1 MQAIRLTL
9 PTEEAAQ
16 QSPAT
21 KKAKAGTSATAFP
34 AILSGVQRAPGTA
47 AEGGGRAAQRLVL
60 GSEGTAG
67 LEGKTANG
75 DERGL
80 AALFGGALLRA
91 RDGEGKAQKRILLAS
106 EGGTASGTGPSASVE
121 TVKLMPIL
129 RAAGGKNAA
138 GGENAQGGE
147 NVGSLVVRAVR
158 AGKQTAGQAG
168 AEGEN
173 APSSRQKAE
182 GGSQV
187 RVSWGLVASTSGDGT
202 ARSVQKGQKT
212 ISLVKGAGGTE
223 GGARQTASQGAS
235 GGRGAG
241 ANASTSSE
249 SGSGRTKQVQVSPG
263 TVAAE
268 SGEGRSSQGTDGQ
281 ASRGKAASKRMPEGG
296 RAGTSAK
303 KGGRFPGSEGALLGG
318 EKGRPGQ
325 NTGRPAGAKGSNAE
339 RQVRGDA
346 GRSQG
351 AGSGTGGSAQ
361 KDGTRGKQIAPS
373 SLKGGG
379 SEPGRGREGTS
390 EGRSA
395 RTARDGAQSTGR
407 RGRGRSGQRG
417 GMGQQGGGQQGQ
429 GPGQNGQ
436 GQKTVP
442 VVKGAGGTEG
452 GAQQTVRQGA
462 SGGRGAG
469 ANGASSSGTGSGR
482 AKRVQVSPGTVAVE
496 SGEGRSGQGSDGQ
509 LSKGKGPVRRMPEGE
524 RAGASAR
531 KGGRGPGQEGTLLS
545 GEKRRPGQNAGRSS
559 RPNGVRSEGQVRG
572 DAGRPQD
579 AGSRAGGSAKKDGTR
594 GKQIAPSAL
603 KGGGAESGRG
613 REGTSEGRS
622 ARTARDGARSTGR
635 RGRGRSGQRG
645 GTGQQGG
652 GQQGQG
658 PGQNGQG
665 QKGQTQGAKN
675 GPGFQALASSST
687 STSGESDARTLRAS
701 LTQDGASTGGGT
713 QTDGKGANASGGGS
727 GAASKAKADARSTGK
742 SGPPRTMPSAWLNAA
757 RNGPLRTAEL
767 AGGWKALEMS
777 LGEDKGT
784 MTVKARQG
792 QEQTAVSVGFSETR
806 VQAQVASNARQ
817 LQDAM
822 QAQYGTDVDL
832 SFSGGDANESDQQAS
847 DGASS
852 EGASA
857 LAPGDESTD
866 ADESSGASLRGRGR
880 REWIG

>member
-21 KKAKAGTSATAFP
+21 KKAKAGTGATAFP
-34 AILSGVQRAPGTA
+34 SILSGVQRAPGTA
-47 AEGGGRAAQRLVL
+47 VEGGGRAAQRLVL
-60 GSEGTAG
+60 GGEGTAG
-67 LEGKTANG
+67 LEGTAANG
-75 DERGL
+75 EEGGL

-138 GGENAQGGE
+138 GGENTQGGE
-147 NVGSLVVRAVR
+147 NVGSFVVRAVR

-168 AEGEN
+168 GEGEN
-173 APSSRQKAE
+173 APSSGQKTE
-182 GGSQV
+182 GGTQV

-202 ARSVQKGQKT
+202 ARS
-212 ISLVKGAGGTE
+212 
-223 GGARQTASQGAS
+223 
-235 GGRGAG
+235 
-241 ANASTSSE
+241 
-249 SGSGRTKQVQVSPG
+249 
-263 TVAAE
+263 
-268 SGEGRSSQGTDGQ
+268 
-281 ASRGKAASKRMPEGG
+281 
-296 RAGTSAK
+296 
-303 KGGRFPGSEGALLGG
+303 
-318 EKGRPGQ
+318 
-325 NTGRPAGAKGSNAE
+325 
-339 RQVRGDA
+339 
-346 GRSQG
+346 
-351 AGSGTGGSAQ
+351 AQ
-361 KDGTRGKQIAPS
+361 
-373 SLKGGG
+373 
-379 SEPGRGREGTS
+379 
-390 EGRSA
+390 
-395 RTARDGAQSTGR
+395 
-407 RGRGRSGQRG
+407 
-417 GMGQQGGGQQGQ
+417 
-429 GPGQNGQ
+429 Q
-436 GQKTVP
+436 GQKTAP

-452 GAQQTVRQGA
+452 GAQQTARQ
-462 SGGRGAG
+462 R
-469 ANGASSSGTGSGR
+469 
-482 AKRVQVSPGTVAVE
+482 
-496 SGEGRSGQGSDGQ
+496 
-509 LSKGKGPVRRMPEGE
+509 
-524 RAGASAR
+524 ASAR
-531 KGGRGPGQEGTLLS
+531 KGGRGSGQEGTLLS

-559 RPNGVRSEGQVRG
+559 RPNGVRSEGQARG

-579 AGSRAGGSAKKDGTR
+579 AGSKAGGSAKKDGTR

-613 REGTSEGRS
+613 QEGTDEGRT

-701 LTQDGASTGGGT
+701 LTQDGASTGNGT
-713 QTDGKGANASGGGS
+713 QTDGKGASASGSGS
-727 GAASKAKADARSTGK
+727 GAASKAKADARAAGK

-757 RNGPLRTAEL
+757 KNGPLRTAEL

-792 QEQTAVSVGFSETR
+792 QEQTAVSVGFSDTR
-806 VQAQVASNARQ
+806 VQAQVTANARQ

-866 ADESSGASLRGRGR
+866 ADEPSGASLRGRGR

>member
-21 KKAKAGTSATAFP
+21 KKAKAGTGATAFP
-34 AILSGVQRAPGTA
+34 SILSGVQRASGTA

-60 GSEGTAG
+60 GGEGAAG
-67 LEGKTANG
+67 LEGTAANG
-75 DERGL
+75 EEGGL

-91 RDGEGKAQKRILLAS
+91 GDGEGKAQKRILLAS
-106 EGGTASGTGPSASVE
+106 ESGTASGTGPSASAE

-129 RAAGGKNAA
+129 HAAGGKNAA
-138 GGENAQGGE
+138 GGENTQGGE

-168 AEGEN
+168 G
-173 APSSRQKAE
+173 E
-182 GGSQV
+182 GGNASSSGQKTEGGTQV
-187 RVSWGLVASTSGDGT
+187 RVSWGRAAFTSGDGT
-202 ARSVQKGQKT
+202 Q
-212 ISLVKGAGGTE
+212 
-223 GGARQTASQGAS
+223 QTA
-235 GGRGAG
+235 
-241 ANASTSSE
+241 
-249 SGSGRTKQVQVSPG
+249 
-263 TVAAE
+263 
-268 SGEGRSSQGTDGQ
+268 
-281 ASRGKAASKRMPEGG
+281 
-296 RAGTSAK
+296 
-303 KGGRFPGSEGALLGG
+303 
-318 EKGRPGQ
+318 
-325 NTGRPAGAKGSNAE
+325 
-339 RQVRGDA
+339 
-346 GRSQG
+346 
-351 AGSGTGGSAQ
+351 
-361 KDGTRGKQIAPS
+361 
-373 SLKGGG
+373 
-379 SEPGRGREGTS
+379 
-390 EGRSA
+390 
-395 RTARDGAQSTGR
+395 
-407 RGRGRSGQRG
+407 
-417 GMGQQGGGQQGQ
+417 
-429 GPGQNGQ
+429 
-436 GQKTVP
+436 
-442 VVKGAGGTEG
+442 
-452 GAQQTVRQGA
+452 RQGA
-462 SGGRGAG
+462 SRGQRAG

-482 AKRVQVSPGTVAVE
+482 AKQVQVSPGTIAVE
-496 SGEGRSGQGSDGQ
+496 SGEGRSGQGADGQ
-509 LSKGKGPVRRMPEGE
+509 PSKGKGPVRRMPEGE

-559 RPNGVRSEGQVRG
+559 RPNGVRSEGQARG

-594 GKQIAPSAL
+594 GKQISPSAL

-613 REGTSEGRS
+613 QEGTDEGRT

-665 QKGQTQGAKN
+665 QKGQTQGAKS

-701 LTQDGASTGGGT
+701 LTQDGASTGNGT
-713 QTDGKGANASGGGS
+713 QADGKGANASGGGS
-727 GAASKAKADARSTGK
+727 GAASKAKADARAAGK

-757 RNGPLRTAEL
+757 KNGRLRTAEL

-792 QEQTAVSVGFSETR
+792 QEQTAVSVGFSDTR
-806 VQAQVASNARQ
+806 VQAQVTANARQ

-866 ADESSGASLRGRGR
+866 ADEPSGASLRGRGR

>member
-21 KKAKAGTSATAFP
+21 KKAKAGTGATAFP
-34 AILSGVQRAPGTA
+34 SILSGVQRASGTA

-60 GSEGTAG
+60 GGEGAAG
-67 LEGKTANG
+67 LEGTAANG
-75 DERGL
+75 EEGGL

-91 RDGEGKAQKRILLAS
+91 GDGEGKAQKRILLAS
-106 EGGTASGTGPSASVE
+106 EGGTASGTGPSASAE

-129 RAAGGKNAA
+129 HAAGGKNAA
-138 GGENAQGGE
+138 GGENTQGGE

-168 AEGEN
+168 G
-173 APSSRQKAE
+173 E
-182 GGSQV
+182 GGNASSSGQKTEGGTQV
-187 RVSWGLVASTSGDGT
+187 RVSWGRVAFTSGDGT
-202 ARSVQKGQKT
+202 ARS
-212 ISLVKGAGGTE
+212 
-223 GGARQTASQGAS
+223 
-235 GGRGAG
+235 
-241 ANASTSSE
+241 
-249 SGSGRTKQVQVSPG
+249 
-263 TVAAE
+263 
-268 SGEGRSSQGTDGQ
+268 
-281 ASRGKAASKRMPEGG
+281 
-296 RAGTSAK
+296 
-303 KGGRFPGSEGALLGG
+303 
-318 EKGRPGQ
+318 
-325 NTGRPAGAKGSNAE
+325 
-339 RQVRGDA
+339 
-346 GRSQG
+346 
-351 AGSGTGGSAQ
+351 AQ
-361 KDGTRGKQIAPS
+361 
-373 SLKGGG
+373 
-379 SEPGRGREGTS
+379 
-390 EGRSA
+390 
-395 RTARDGAQSTGR
+395 
-407 RGRGRSGQRG
+407 
-417 GMGQQGGGQQGQ
+417 
-429 GPGQNGQ
+429 Q

-452 GAQQTVRQGA
+452 GAQQTARQGA

-482 AKRVQVSPGTVAVE
+482 AKQVQVSPGTIAAE
-496 SGEGRSGQGSDGQ
+496 SGEGRSGQGADGQ
-509 LSKGKGPVRRMPEGE
+509 PSKGKGPVRRMPEGE

-559 RPNGVRSEGQVRG
+559 RPNGVRSEGQARG

-613 REGTSEGRS
+613 QEGTDEGRT

-701 LTQDGASTGGGT
+701 LTQDGASTGNGT

-727 GAASKAKADARSTGK
+727 GAASKAKADARPTGK

-757 RNGPLRTAEL
+757 KNGPLRTAEL

-792 QEQTAVSVGFSETR
+792 QEQTAVSVGFSDTR
-806 VQAQVASNARQ
+806 VQAQVTANARQ

>member
-21 KKAKAGTSATAFP
+21 KKAKVGTGATAFP
-34 AILSGVQRAPGTA
+34 SILSGVQRASGTA

-60 GSEGTAG
+60 GGEGTAG
-67 LEGKTANG
+67 LEGTAANG
-75 DERGL
+75 EEGGL
-80 AALFGGALLRA
+80 AALFGGVLL

-106 EGGTASGTGPSASVE
+106 EGGTASGTGPSASAE

-129 RAAGGKNAA
+129 HAAGGKNAA
-138 GGENAQGGE
+138 GGEGG
-147 NVGSLVVRAVR
+147 R
-158 AGKQTAGQAG
+158 
-168 AEGEN
+168 
-173 APSSRQKAE
+173 APSSGQKTE
-182 GGSQV
+182 GGTQV
-187 RVSWGLVASTSGDGT
+187 RVSWGRAAFTSGDGT
-202 ARSVQKGQKT
+202 Q
-212 ISLVKGAGGTE
+212 
-223 GGARQTASQGAS
+223 QTA
-235 GGRGAG
+235 
-241 ANASTSSE
+241 
-249 SGSGRTKQVQVSPG
+249 
-263 TVAAE
+263 
-268 SGEGRSSQGTDGQ
+268 
-281 ASRGKAASKRMPEGG
+281 
-296 RAGTSAK
+296 
-303 KGGRFPGSEGALLGG
+303 
-318 EKGRPGQ
+318 
-325 NTGRPAGAKGSNAE
+325 
-339 RQVRGDA
+339 
-346 GRSQG
+346 
-351 AGSGTGGSAQ
+351 
-361 KDGTRGKQIAPS
+361 
-373 SLKGGG
+373 
-379 SEPGRGREGTS
+379 
-390 EGRSA
+390 
-395 RTARDGAQSTGR
+395 
-407 RGRGRSGQRG
+407 
-417 GMGQQGGGQQGQ
+417 
-429 GPGQNGQ
+429 
-436 GQKTVP
+436 
-442 VVKGAGGTEG
+442 
-452 GAQQTVRQGA
+452 RQGA
-462 SGGRGAG
+462 SRGQGAG

-482 AKRVQVSPGTVAVE
+482 AKQVQVS
-496 SGEGRSGQGSDGQ
+496 
-509 LSKGKGPVRRMPEGE
+509 
-524 RAGASAR
+524 
-531 KGGRGPGQEGTLLS
+531 PGQEGTLLS
-545 GEKRRPGQNAGRSS
+545 GEKRRPEQNAGRPS
-559 RPNGVRSEGQVRG
+559 RPNGVRSEGQARG

-579 AGSRAGGSAKKDGTR
+579 AGSRAGGSVKKDGTR

-613 REGTSEGRS
+613 QEGTDEGRT

-701 LTQDGASTGGGT
+701 LTQDGTSTGSGT
-713 QTDGKGANASGGGS
+713 QTDGKGANASGGGP
-727 GAASKAKADARSTGK
+727 GAASKAKADARPTGK

-757 RNGPLRTAEL
+757 KNGPLRTAEL

-832 SFSGGDANESDQQAS
+832 SFSGGDPNESDQQAS

-866 ADESSGASLRGRGR
+866 ADEPSGASLRGRGR

>member
-1 MQAIRLTL
+1 V
-9 PTEEAAQ
+9 
-16 QSPAT
+16 PAF
-21 KKAKAGTSATAFP
+21 AFFVAG
-34 AILSGVQRAPGTA
+34 
-47 AEGGGRAAQRLVL
+47 
-60 GSEGTAG
+60 
-67 LEGKTANG
+67 
-75 DERGL
+75 
-80 AALFGGALLRA
+80 
-91 RDGEGKAQKRILLAS
+91 DGEGKAQKRILLAS
-106 EGGTASGTGPSASVE
+106 EGGTASGTGPSASAE

-129 RAAGGKNAA
+129 HAAGGKSAA
-138 GGENAQGGE
+138 GGENTQGGE

-168 AEGEN
+168 GEGGN
-173 APSSRQKAE
+173 APSSGQKTE
-182 GGSQV
+182 GGTQG
-187 RVSWGLVASTSGDGT
+187 RVSWGRVAFTSGDGT
-202 ARSVQKGQKT
+202 ARS
-212 ISLVKGAGGTE
+212 
-223 GGARQTASQGAS
+223 
-235 GGRGAG
+235 
-241 ANASTSSE
+241 
-249 SGSGRTKQVQVSPG
+249 
-263 TVAAE
+263 
-268 SGEGRSSQGTDGQ
+268 
-281 ASRGKAASKRMPEGG
+281 
-296 RAGTSAK
+296 
-303 KGGRFPGSEGALLGG
+303 
-318 EKGRPGQ
+318 
-325 NTGRPAGAKGSNAE
+325 
-339 RQVRGDA
+339 
-346 GRSQG
+346 
-351 AGSGTGGSAQ
+351 AQ
-361 KDGTRGKQIAPS
+361 
-373 SLKGGG
+373 
-379 SEPGRGREGTS
+379 
-390 EGRSA
+390 
-395 RTARDGAQSTGR
+395 
-407 RGRGRSGQRG
+407 
-417 GMGQQGGGQQGQ
+417 
-429 GPGQNGQ
+429 Q

-452 GAQQTVRQGA
+452 GAQQTARQGA

-482 AKRVQVSPGTVAVE
+482 AKQVQVSPGTIAVE
-496 SGEGRSGQGSDGQ
+496 SGEGRSGQGADGQ
-509 LSKGKGPVRRMPEGE
+509 PSKGKGPVRRMPEGE

-559 RPNGVRSEGQVRG
+559 RPNGVRSEGQARG

-613 REGTSEGRS
+613 QEGTDEGRT

-665 QKGQTQGAKN
+665 QKGQTQGAKS

-701 LTQDGASTGGGT
+701 LTQDGASTGNGT
-713 QTDGKGANASGGGS
+713 QTDGKGANASGSGS
-727 GAASKAKADARSTGK
+727 GAASKAKADARATGK
-742 SGPPRTMPSAWLNAA
+742 SSPPRTMPSAWLNAA
-757 RNGPLRTAEL
+757 KNGPLRTAEL

-866 ADESSGASLRGRGR
+866 ADESSGAPLRGRGR

>member
-1 MQAIRLTL
+1 MQAIRLTR

-21 KKAKAGTSATAFP
+21 KQAKAGTGATAFP
-34 AILSGVQRAPGTA
+34 AILSGVQRASGTA
-47 AEGGGRAAQRLVL
+47 AEGGGRAAQRFVL
-60 GSEGTAG
+60 GGEGTAG
-67 LEGKTANG
+67 LEGKTADG
-75 DERGL
+75 EEGGL

-91 RDGEGKAQKRILLAS
+91 GDGEGKAQKRILLAG
-106 EGGTASGTGPSASVE
+106 EGGRASGAGPSASAE

-129 RAAGGKNAA
+129 HAAGGKSAA
-138 GGENAQGGE
+138 GGENTRGGE
-147 NVGSLVVRAVR
+147 TVGSLVVRAVR
-158 AGKQTAGQAG
+158 AGEQAAGQAG
-168 AEGEN
+168 GEGGN
-173 APSSRQKAE
+173 APSSGQKTE
-182 GGSQV
+182 GGTQV
-187 RVSWGLVASTSGDGT
+187 RGAWGRVAFTSGDGT
-202 ARSVQKGQKT
+202 ARS
-212 ISLVKGAGGTE
+212 
-223 GGARQTASQGAS
+223 
-235 GGRGAG
+235 
-241 ANASTSSE
+241 
-249 SGSGRTKQVQVSPG
+249 
-263 TVAAE
+263 
-268 SGEGRSSQGTDGQ
+268 
-281 ASRGKAASKRMPEGG
+281 
-296 RAGTSAK
+296 
-303 KGGRFPGSEGALLGG
+303 
-318 EKGRPGQ
+318 
-325 NTGRPAGAKGSNAE
+325 
-339 RQVRGDA
+339 
-346 GRSQG
+346 
-351 AGSGTGGSAQ
+351 AQ
-361 KDGTRGKQIAPS
+361 R
-373 SLKGGG
+373 
-379 SEPGRGREGTS
+379 
-390 EGRSA
+390 
-395 RTARDGAQSTGR
+395 
-407 RGRGRSGQRG
+407 
-417 GMGQQGGGQQGQ
+417 
-429 GPGQNGQ
+429 

-452 GAQQTVRQGA
+452 GTQQTARHGA

-482 AKRVQVSPGTVAVE
+482 AKQGRVSPGTIAVE
-496 SGEGRSGQGSDGQ
+496 SGEGRSGHGSDGPP
-509 LSKGKGPVRRMPEGE
+509 SKGKGAVRRMPEGE

-531 KGGRGPGQEGTLLS
+531 KGGRGPGQEGTLLA
-545 GEKRRPGQNAGRSS
+545 GEKRRPGQNAGRSP
-559 RPNGVRSEGQVRG
+559 RPSGVRSEGQARG
-572 DAGRPQD
+572 DAGRPQE
-579 AGSRAGGSAKKDGTR
+579 AGSKTGGSAKKDGTR
-594 GKQIAPSAL
+594 GKQISPSAL

-613 REGTSEGRS
+613 REGTDEGRT

-665 QKGQTQGAKN
+665 QKGQAQGPKN

-713 QTDGKGANASGGGS
+713 QTDGKGTSASGGGS
-727 GAASKAKADARSTGK
+727 GAASKAKADARPTGK
-742 SGPPRTMPSAWLNAA
+742 SAPPRTMPSAWLNAA
-757 RNGPLRTAEL
+757 KNGPLRTAEL

-832 SFSGGDANESDQQAS
+832 SFGGGDANESDQQAS
-847 DGASS
+847 DGASA

>member
-21 KKAKAGTSATAFP
+21 KKAKAGTGATAFP
-34 AILSGVQRAPGTA
+34 SILSGVQRASGTA

-60 GSEGTAG
+60 GGEGAAG
-67 LEGKTANG
+67 LEGTAANG
-75 DERGL
+75 EEGGL

-91 RDGEGKAQKRILLAS
+91 GDGEGGAQKRILLAS
-106 EGGTASGTGPSASVE
+106 EGGTASGTGPSASAE

-129 RAAGGKNAA
+129 HAAGGKNAA
-138 GGENAQGGE
+138 GGEGG
-147 NVGSLVVRAVR
+147 
-158 AGKQTAGQAG
+158 
-168 AEGEN
+168 N
-173 APSSRQKAE
+173 APSSGQKTE
-182 GGSQV
+182 GGTQV
-187 RVSWGLVASTSGDGT
+187 RVSWGRVAFTSGDGT
-202 ARSVQKGQKT
+202 ARS
-212 ISLVKGAGGTE
+212 
-223 GGARQTASQGAS
+223 
-235 GGRGAG
+235 
-241 ANASTSSE
+241 
-249 SGSGRTKQVQVSPG
+249 
-263 TVAAE
+263 
-268 SGEGRSSQGTDGQ
+268 
-281 ASRGKAASKRMPEGG
+281 
-296 RAGTSAK
+296 
-303 KGGRFPGSEGALLGG
+303 
-318 EKGRPGQ
+318 
-325 NTGRPAGAKGSNAE
+325 
-339 RQVRGDA
+339 
-346 GRSQG
+346 
-351 AGSGTGGSAQ
+351 AQ
-361 KDGTRGKQIAPS
+361 
-373 SLKGGG
+373 
-379 SEPGRGREGTS
+379 
-390 EGRSA
+390 
-395 RTARDGAQSTGR
+395 
-407 RGRGRSGQRG
+407 
-417 GMGQQGGGQQGQ
+417 
-429 GPGQNGQ
+429 Q

-452 GAQQTVRQGA
+452 GAQQTARQGA
-462 SGGRGAG
+462 SGGRGTG
-469 ANGASSSGTGSGR
+469 ANGSSSSGTGSGR
-482 AKRVQVSPGTVAVE
+482 AKQVQVS
-496 SGEGRSGQGSDGQ
+496 
-509 LSKGKGPVRRMPEGE
+509 
-524 RAGASAR
+524 
-531 KGGRGPGQEGTLLS
+531 PGQEGTLLS

-559 RPNGVRSEGQVRG
+559 RPNGVRSEGQARG

-613 REGTSEGRS
+613 QEGADEGRT

-665 QKGQTQGAKN
+665 QKGQTQGAKS

-701 LTQDGASTGGGT
+701 LTQDGASTGNGT

-727 GAASKAKADARSTGK
+727 GAASKAKADARLTGK
-742 SGPPRTMPSAWLNAA
+742 SSPPRTMPSAWLNAA
-757 RNGPLRTAEL
+757 KNGPLRTAEL

-806 VQAQVASNARQ
+806 VQAQVTANARQ